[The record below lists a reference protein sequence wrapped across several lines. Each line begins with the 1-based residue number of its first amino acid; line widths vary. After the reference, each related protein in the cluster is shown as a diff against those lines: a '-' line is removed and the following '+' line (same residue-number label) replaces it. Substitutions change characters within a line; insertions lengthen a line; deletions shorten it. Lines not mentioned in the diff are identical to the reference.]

1 MEASAES
8 AKSKLTELGQELKD
22 RDQDI
27 RLMGNETDVLI
38 ENARGIADQQ
48 TKLAEIETTNREISQ
63 AAQEFSASLGQLE
76 GLSKTVSEA
85 RQGDKATVE
94 TLAALMQEVTADGI
108 ATQQDLTRINTIVTQ
123 SALQQGQ
130 ATTET
135 AAAVRNLQEVTRTLM
150 NEVRQMKAGQIQ
162 ISRTGT
168 R

>member
-1 MEASAES
+1 
-8 AKSKLTELGQELKD
+8 
-22 RDQDI
+22 
-27 RLMGNETDVLI
+27 
-38 ENARGIADQQ
+38 
-48 TKLAEIETTNREISQ
+48 
-63 AAQEFSASLGQLE
+63 
-76 GLSKTVSEA
+76 
-85 RQGDKATVE
+85 
-94 TLAALMQEVTADGI
+94 MQEVTADGI